1 MFSRQ
6 LRNSDVEPVQ
16 LVQHL
21 QEMSNRTRQAV
32 TGPDQDD
39 IKTAAAGLG
48 HHPIQTGTLCLDAA
62 DPVGVFVHDLVTA
75 LGGELAQVVELRFWM
90 LIDGRDPQVKG
101 GALHAALRRRRNRR
115 STETSS

>member
-62 DPVGVFVHDLVTA
+62 DPVGVLVHYLVAA
-75 LGGELAQVVELRFWM
+75 LSGELVQVIQLGLGVLV
-90 LIDGRDPQVKG
+90 DG
-101 GALHAALRRRRNRR
+101 
-115 STETSS
+115 